1 MGADPDTRT
10 ECSVGAELFNRD
22 MITTSVACCEFRNL
36 LCKILMSKKR
46 SKQHVSIASTDV
58 IEISSSDDDC
68 PPTSTSRLDS
78 ARKRLSESEK
88 EVRRLRKSLE
98 DACHIQAQLRAELCQ
113 HTQELKEAR
122 MEAETLRRSVED
134 ADRLQAQL
142 CVNSERQTEFIST
155 IKDHLL
161 CTICM
166 TEMWSPYVLVC
177 GHTFCQECL
186 EKWFDGTFVQHLE
199 THNNYIP
206 NDPVLANYQAALEN
220 LHMPDEMHRQLH
232 AEAMAIIGQQPQ
244 PQYTCPSCRVLV
256 KNRPIE
262 VFSLKSLVRTVAGQL
277 RESSPVRGVRGG
289 VTGRVGDGP
298 WDGFFPFGWI

>member
-1 MGADPDTRT
+1 
-10 ECSVGAELFNRD
+10 
-22 MITTSVACCEFRNL
+22 
-36 LCKILMSKKR
+36 MSKKR

-88 EVRRLRKSLE
+88 

-122 MEAETLRRSVED
+122 M
-134 ADRLQAQL
+134 
-142 CVNSERQTEFIST
+142 FIST

-166 TEMWSPYVLVC
+166 TEMWSPYVLIC

-220 LHMPDEMHRQLH
+220 PHMPDEMRRQLH

-256 KNRPIE
+256 KNKPIK

-277 RESSPVRGVRGG
+277 RESSPARGVRGG